1 MTSSGLF
8 AAPQEVSTDVP
19 RVVSAGVPLRVYL
32 TKRITKRLGEP
43 VRAKLL
49 EPVCAF
55 DREVIPAGVELIGTV
70 SKLDPVAKM
79 KRASAVLGGDFTP
92 LHQAEVEF
100 TTVIMPDG
108 ARIPVQTTQTV
119 GLNSIYSPPRPSK
132 GKKPNNGK
140 PANNTGVLGTGKQQ
154 IKDQLKAQ
162 ANARSRGVI
171 DLVRGPDK
179 MERTE
184 DFLLMKLPYHP
195 QWVRKGTRFDAE
207 LREPVTLGTT
217 SMKAEDFR
225 LLGSQP
231 PADSVVHARL
241 TTPLDSGTAQLGS
254 KVQAVVTQPLFSA
267 EKKLILPEGTLLSGS
282 VTLVHRAR
290 WFHRG
295 GQLRFNFDNI
305 DLAPE
310 VAQLGAGVA
319 KAAATKTA
327 ATLDGAEASG
337 NATVKVDKEGNVK
350 VEEPKTR
357 LIAPAISV
365 LIASRALDNDS
376 GRNGVHESNT
386 GGRTLGGGSGFGLL
400 GAAAAQSSKYVGSAL
415 GIYGMAWSVYL
426 NIIARGGEVEFANNA
441 AVDIRFGGRPAMPAP
456 PSP

>member
-8 AAPQEVSTDVP
+8 AAPQEASTDVP
-19 RVVSAGVPLRVYL
+19 RVVSVGVPLRVYL
-32 TKRITKRLGEP
+32 TKRLTKRLGEP
-43 VRAKLL
+43 VQAKLL
-49 EPVCAF
+49 EPVYAF

-108 ARIPVQTTQTV
+108 TRIPVQTTQTV

-132 GKKPNNGK
+132 GKKASNGK
-140 PANNTGVLGTGKQQ
+140 PANNTGILGTGKQQ
-154 IKDQLKAQ
+154 IKDQLKSQ
-162 ANARSRGVI
+162 ANSKSRGVI

-195 QWVRKGTRFDAE
+195 QWVRKGTRFDPE
-207 LREPVTLGTT
+207 LREPVRLGTI
-217 SMKAEDFR
+217 SMKTEDCR

-267 EKKLILPEGTLLSGS
+267 EKKLILPEGTQLSGS

-305 DLAPE
+305 DLSPE
-310 VAQLGAGVA
+310 IAQLGARAV
-319 KAAATKTA
+319 ATKTV

-337 NATVKVDKEGNVK
+337 DATVKVDKEGNVK
-350 VEEPKTR
+350 VVEPKTR

-365 LIASRALDNDS
+365 LIASRALDNDA
-376 GRNGVHESNT
+376 GRNGGHESNT

-426 NIIARGGEVEFANNA
+426 NIIARGGEVEFNNNA
-441 AVDIRFGGRPAMPAP
+441 AVDIRFSGRPAMTPPPAP
-456 PSP
+456 